1 MAIGE
6 FLGKMYNSY
15 LGTDENGDP
24 SRRGMF
30 AQSLGA
36 GYDYLNAKKQAE
48 IDEQNAAQAMAQQQA
63 IAQQQLAMAQRRAA
77 EEQQIRSGIV
87 NRSQQLEAAIN
98 QARSAMGNFTPATQA
113 DINTNYQQIRGM
125 MRDDLNS
132 TIDRVSSQGF
142 ADAIAKGMDR
152 SDKFRDEQRDL
163 SKQYADQFRK
173 IDQEAY
179 NAAIARTR
187 ENQELL
193 SAGRDM
199 AYKDAGASLQTGID
213 NLRNAMPSTAT
224 SAYGN
229 AMSSARNIG
238 SDYSNLATD
247 SQKALGTMQAGLDK
261 KYAGNIGYMLG
272 RDDSYTPPVNEELK
286 AANERIA
293 ALEALV
299 GQNNK
304 PK

>member
-36 GYDYLNAKKQAE
+36 GYDYLKARKQAQ

-98 QARSAMGNFTPATQA
+98 QARAAMGNFTPASQA
-113 DINTNYQQIRGM
+113 DINTNYQQIRQM
-125 MRDDLNS
+125 MMGDLNS
-132 TIDRVSSQGF
+132 TIDRVSSQGY

-152 SDKFRDEQRDL
+152 SDRFRDKQRDL
-163 SKQYADQFRK
+163 SKEYADQLRK

-179 NAAIARTR
+179 NAAINRVQQ
-187 ENQELL
+187 NQETL

-213 NLRNAMPSTAT
+213 NLRNAMPTTAT

-238 SDYSNLATD
+238 SDYSTMATD
-247 SQKALGTMQAGLDK
+247 SQKALGTMQANLNK

-272 RDDSYTPPVNEELK
+272 RDDTYTPPVNEELE
-286 AANERIA
+286 AANRRIA

-299 GQNNK
+299 GPNNK

>member
-36 GYDYLNAKKQAE
+36 GYDYLNARKQAK
-48 IDEQNAAQAMAQQQA
+48 IDEQNAARAMAQQQA

-98 QARSAMGNFTPATQA
+98 QARAAMGNFTPASQA
-113 DINTNYQQIRGM
+113 DINTNYQQIRQM
-125 MRDDLNS
+125 MMDDLNS
-132 TIDRVSSQGF
+132 TIDRVSSQGY

-152 SDKFRDEQRDL
+152 SDQFRDSQRDL
-163 SKQYADQFRK
+163 SKEYADQLRK

-179 NAAIARTR
+179 NAAINRVQQ
-187 ENQELL
+187 NQETL
-193 SAGRDM
+193 SSGRDM
-199 AYKDAGASLQTGID
+199 AYKDVGASLQTGID
-213 NLRNAMPSTAT
+213 NLRNAMPTTAT

-238 SDYSNLATD
+238 SDYSSMATD
-247 SQKALGTMQAGLDK
+247 SQAALGTMQANLNK
-261 KYAGNIGYMLG
+261 KYAGNIGFMLG
-272 RDDSYTPPVNEELK
+272 RDDTYTPPVNEELE
-286 AANERIA
+286 AANQRIA
-293 ALEALV
+293 ALEAQL

>member
-36 GYDYLNAKKQAE
+36 GYDYLGARKQAE

-87 NRSQQLEAAIN
+87 NRSQQLEGAIN
-98 QARSAMGNFTPATQA
+98 QARAAMGNFTPASQA

-152 SDKFRDEQRDL
+152 SDKFRDDQRDL

-213 NLRNAMPSTAT
+213 NLRNAMPTTAT

-238 SDYSNLATD
+238 SDYSNMATD

-272 RDDSYTPPVNEELK
+272 RDDNYTPPVNEELR

-293 ALEALV
+293 ALEAQV